1 MNNKV
6 MSAVIIDDEPGAIR
20 ALEADLLAY
29 DDIVVADTQ
38 TSVGKARRSIMRHQP
53 DIIFVDVEM
62 PGTSGIELMK
72 EMRPLMGSNM
82 HVVFYTAYDKYLI
95 DALRASAFDYLLK
108 PYTTEELR
116 AIQRLLP
123 DKYFCNFSLFQSLPD
138 SWAIDQIF
146 PIMPIGRLDERPDR
160 LATLQDITCD
170 SDGKITNFIT
180 NNSTTPGAMPVHTI
194 GKEPY
199 YIGVFLVGA
208 YQEILGDLHNLFG
221 DTNAVHISVYKDRYE
236 IDQIIDGETVAEVL
250 DYVQFSPKKLVRS
263 VEAWVTTSMKAG
275 IITPEEGREFLSN
288 YRSGLYGY
296 TYLETD

>member
-1 MNNKV
+1 

-116 AIQRLLP
+116 AIIERVRDDRRSGTAGTRHRLRRPLRRADRRP
-123 DKYFCNFSLFQSLPD
+123 SHAAPASRDSLFPL
-138 SWAIDQIF
+138 
-146 PIMPIGRLDERPDR
+146 
-160 LATLQDITCD
+160 
-170 SDGKITNFIT
+170 
-180 NNSTTPGAMPVHTI
+180 
-194 GKEPY
+194 
-199 YIGVFLVGA
+199 
-208 YQEILGDLHNLFG
+208 
-221 DTNAVHISVYKDRYE
+221 
-236 IDQIIDGETVAEVL
+236 
-250 DYVQFSPKKLVRS
+250 
-263 VEAWVTTSMKAG
+263 
-275 IITPEEGREFLSN
+275 
-288 YRSGLYGY
+288 
-296 TYLETD
+296 

>member
-116 AIQRLLP
+116 AIIERVRDDRRSGRGVAQPQTP
-123 DKYFCNFSLFQSLPD
+123 DVVSGDRFAVQTV
-138 SWAIDQIF
+138 
-146 PIMPIGRLDERPDR
+146 DR
-160 LATLQDITCD
+160 LML
-170 SDGKITNFIT
+170 
-180 NNSTTPGAMPVHTI
+180 
-194 GKEPY
+194 
-199 YIGVFLVGA
+199 LRRR
-208 YQEILGDLHNLFG
+208 EILFF
-221 DTNAVHISVYKDRYE
+221 RYDESRCWIIVLTSMEEHRLRRTTKAKE
-236 IDQIIDGETVAEVL
+236 ILAMSSTFVKVSSNGILNIDYLA
-250 DYVQFSPKKLVRS
+250 S
-263 VEAWVTTSMKAG
+263 VEYTTLRCVLF
-275 IITPEEGREFLSN
+275 PPFN
-288 YRSGLYGY
+288 N
-296 TYLETD
+296 LEIMASRRHYSEIKEALKLL

>member
-116 AIQRLLP
+116 AI
-123 DKYFCNFSLFQSLPD
+123 
-138 SWAIDQIF
+138 I
-146 PIMPIGRLDERPDR
+146 
-160 LATLQDITCD
+160 
-170 SDGKITNFIT
+170 
-180 NNSTTPGAMPVHTI
+180 
-194 GKEPY
+194 
-199 YIGVFLVGA
+199 
-208 YQEILGDLHNLFG
+208 
-221 DTNAVHISVYKDRYE
+221 
-236 IDQIIDGETVAEVL
+236 
-250 DYVQFSPKKLVRS
+250 
-263 VEAWVTTSMKAG
+263 
-275 IITPEEGREFLSN
+275 
-288 YRSGLYGY
+288 
-296 TYLETD
+296 

>member
-116 AIQRLLP
+116 AIIERVRDDRRSGRGVAQPQTP
-123 DKYFCNFSLFQSLPD
+123 DVVSGDRFAVQTV
-138 SWAIDQIF
+138 
-146 PIMPIGRLDERPDR
+146 DR
-160 LATLQDITCD
+160 LML
-170 SDGKITNFIT
+170 
-180 NNSTTPGAMPVHTI
+180 
-194 GKEPY
+194 
-199 YIGVFLVGA
+199 LRRR
-208 YQEILGDLHNLFG
+208 EILFSAM
-221 DTNAVHISVYKDRYE
+221 TRAVAGSLCLPAWRS
-236 IDQIIDGETVAEVL
+236 TVCAAPPRL
-250 DYVQFSPKKLVRS
+250 RKYSP
-263 VEAWVTTSMKAG
+263 
-275 IITPEEGREFLSN
+275 
-288 YRSGLYGY
+288 
-296 TYLETD
+296 